1 MGFLSFKKGEIRM
14 THFNVNGLKLQAML
28 IDRRWGVRE
37 LARAADL
44 SEGVTRRAVYYST
57 GQRFRPKTVFA
68 LAGALDVEPSA
79 FASVEG

>member
-1 MGFLSFKKGEIRM
+1 M
-14 THFNVNGLKLQAML
+14 THFNVNGAKLQAML

-44 SEGVTRRAVYYST
+44 SEGAARRAVYYSA
-57 GQRFRPKTVFA
+57 GQKFRPKTVFA
-68 LAGALDVEPSA
+68 LAGALEVEPSA